1 MDKKADME
9 AKEVILITGGAGFL
23 GQHLIRTLQERD
35 PKVREIRVVDLK
47 PYENILGHIDT
58 HRVVSYVGD
67 ICQPSKIESAFE
79 GVDCVFHMAAYIN
92 FDFPPNHQEL
102 QRVNVDGTQMVI
114 DLCRKYNVPRLVFT
128 SDCLI
133 HMTPYMGRA
142 NFTIVCNQTE
152 PKTKVPAKESEFQI
166 PGYASSKFRA
176 ENLVL
181 AANDTPTANGGMLKT
196 IAIRPPVVFGEGDQ
210 RFIPSIIKVALRFN
224 GEIPK
229 LAGPGGK
236 QQLVYAGNVAWAHL
250 RAKDA
255 LLTKPKEI
263 SGHPVFVTDDSGIED
278 TTRFCQ
284 RLSRANETLKLR
296 PSWYQIPLF
305 LSFFL
310 AFLLELLIKALNP
323 IVKIKL
329 SFPPCG
335 LLSYMSSILLY
346 NRIRASI
353 YLDYEPIYGEE
364 KAVSNAALWYEKWYQ
379 DYCQQHKLKKLKVK

>member
-1 MDKKADME
+1 ME
-9 AKEVILITGGAGFL
+9 EANEIVLITGGAGFL
-23 GQHLIRTLQERD
+23 GQHLIRILHECD

-47 PYENILGHIDT
+47 PYENTIDHT
-58 HRVVSYVGD
+58 TPPGKIVSFVGD
-67 ICQPSKIESAFE
+67 ICKPSGIESAFE

-92 FDFPPNHQEL
+92 FDFPPNRKEL
-102 QRVNVDGTQMVI
+102 ERVNVDGTQIVV
-114 DLCRKYNVPRLVFT
+114 DLCRKYSVPRLVYT

-133 HMTPYMGRA
+133 HMTPYLGKA

-152 PKTKVPAKESEFQI
+152 PKTKVPQRESEFQI
-166 PGYASSKFRA
+166 PGYAQSKYRG
-176 ENLVL
+176 EVMVL
-181 AANDTPTANGGMLKT
+181 EANGSPLANGEPLKT
-196 IAIRPPVVFGEGDQ
+196 IAIRPPVMFGEGDQ
-210 RFIPSIIKVALRFN
+210 RFVPGVIKVAMRFG

-236 QQLVYAGNVAWAHL
+236 QQLVYAGNAAWAHF
-250 RAKDA
+250 RAKEA
-255 LLTKPKEI
+255 LANKTKDI
-263 SGHPVFVTDDSGIED
+263 AGYPVFVTDESGIED

-305 LSFFL
+305 VSFFL

-353 YLDYEPIYGEE
+353 YLDYEPIYTEE
-364 KAVSNAALWYEKWYQ
+364 KAVSNSALWYEKWYQ
-379 DYCQQHKLKKLKVK
+379 DYCRRHNLKKLKVK

>member
-1 MDKKADME
+1 ME
-9 AKEVILITGGAGFL
+9 GLTKDTKEIILITGGAGFL
-23 GQHLIRTLQERD
+23 GQHLIKTLQERD
-35 PKVREIRVVDLK
+35 SKVSEIRVVDLK
-47 PYENILGHIDT
+47 LYENFLGHTDS
-58 HRVVSYVGD
+58 HKVVSYVGD
-67 ICQPSKIESAFE
+67 ICQPSQIEAAFE

-92 FDFPPNHQEL
+92 FDFPPNYKEL
-102 QRVNVDGTQMVI
+102 QRVNVDGTQVVI

-133 HMTPYMGRA
+133 HMTPYLGRA

-152 PKTKVPAKESEFQI
+152 PKTKIPSKDSEFQI
-166 PGYASSKFRA
+166 PGYAPSKLKA
-176 ENLVL
+176 ETLVL
-181 AANDTPTANGGMLKT
+181 EANDTPLANGAKLKT
-196 IAIRPPVVFGEGDQ
+196 IAIRPPVIFGEGDQ
-210 RFIPSIIKVALRFN
+210 RFVPTLIRVAMRFG

-229 LAGPGGK
+229 IAGPGGK
-236 QQLVYAGNVAWAHL
+236 QQLLYAGNAAWAHY
-250 RAKDA
+250 RAKEA
-255 LLTKPKEI
+255 LASQPKDI
-263 SGHPVFVTDDSGIED
+263 AGYPVFVTDESGIED

-310 AFLLELLIKALNP
+310 AFLLELLIKAFNP

-335 LLSYMSSILLY
+335 LLSYLSSILLY

-353 YLDYEPIYGEE
+353 YLDYEPIYSEE
-364 KAVSNAALWYEKWYQ
+364 KAVSNSALWYEKWYQ
-379 DYCQQHKLKKLKVK
+379 DYCQQHNLKKLKVK

>member
-1 MDKKADME
+1 MD

-23 GQHLIRTLQERD
+23 GQHLIKTLQERD

-47 PYENILGHIDT
+47 PYENILGHIDI
-58 HRVVSYVGD
+58 HKVVSYVGD
-67 ICQPSKIESAFE
+67 ICEPSKIESAFE

-102 QRVNVDGTQMVI
+102 QRVNVDGTRVVI
-114 DLCRKYNVPRLVFT
+114 DLCRKYSVPRLVFT

-166 PGYASSKFRA
+166 PGYAPSKLKA

-181 AANDTPTANGGMLKT
+181 GVNDTPLENGGKLKT
-196 IAIRPPVVFGEGDQ
+196 IAIRPPVTFGEGDQ

-229 LAGPGGK
+229 IAGPGGK
-236 QQLVYAGNVAWAHL
+236 QQLVYAGNVAWAHV
-250 RAKDA
+250 RAKEA

-263 SGHPVFVTDDSGIED
+263 SGHPVFVTDESGIED

-310 AFLLELLIKALNP
+310 AFMLELLIKALNP

-353 YLDYEPIYGEE
+353 YLDYEPIFSEE
-364 KAVSNAALWYEKWYQ
+364 KAVSNSALWYEKWYH
-379 DYCQQHKLKKLKVK
+379 DYCQERNLKKLKLK